1 LQVLLVA
8 VLVGIVAGAVIG
20 RRVLHPV
27 ASIQHGL
34 GKFALRDFSTP
45 IDDRGPSEFGHIAR
59 SANAMAAELTAT
71 QATERDLIA
80 GIAHDLAHPITAM
93 RGTLEGLRDG
103 LVDATDPSYLS
114 RLLDAVGAMQATV
127 DDLRDVAAYRAGRL
141 RLERHSIDAAGLVER
156 LGSMYRDIALRRG
169 IKLQIAREDHIAV
182 VTDGRRLERLL
193 ANLIVNALQA
203 TPPGGQVQLAV
214 RSVARDTAIISVED
228 DAGALAFERLSATFH
243 TASGTGLGLRVVA
256 AIAEAL
262 EARVSVVP
270 TAAGSRVDV
279 ALPSIASPHKAD
291 TIVAR

>member
-1 LQVLLVA
+1 
-8 VLVGIVAGAVIG
+8 
-20 RRVLHPV
+20 
-27 ASIQHGL
+27 
-34 GKFALRDFSTP
+34 
-45 IDDRGPSEFGHIAR
+45 
-59 SANAMAAELTAT
+59 MAAELTAT

-279 ALPSIASPHKAD
+279 ALPSIASPHKAE
-291 TIVAR
+291 TIAARRTLQPEDQR